1 MASAN
6 TETEII
12 HPTGFF
18 TTQQTG
24 GLNENNHISWA
35 DNKYLMFASPEY
47 VYKPDSVK
55 DIIKA
60 NKSKLYI

>member
-1 MASAN
+1 MAAN
-6 TETEII
+6 IKTEII

-24 GLNENNHISWA
+24 IRNESNSYSRA

-47 VYKPDSVK
+47 VYKPNT
-55 DIIKA
+55 I
-60 NKSKLYI
+60 